1 MKKQIMIKIIII
13 ITIVINFSICA
24 IAQER
29 YMKSEVLDFV
39 KKDLDTKNYN
49 SFDSTNNFHKS
60 LKVGLYGSKLVPS
73 SAGPFQN
80 SNGFSTKIILEF
92 SEWSSVSLD
101 YIYIFNSIENR
112 TTNKKSS
119 YFNEISINYRPYI
132 ERFEFGWFFN
142 IGLNQIHYFIPNV
155 GISGSGAGA
164 WGIHAGF
171 GFDYSISDR
180 ISIEALARA
189 NLFLSVGLGRYYT
202 INLGLNYKITS
213 F

>member
-1 MKKQIMIKIIII
+1 MKKIIII

-24 IAQER
+24 IAQEG
-29 YMKSEVLDFV
+29 YIKSEVLDFT
-39 KKDLDTKNYN
+39 KKDLDAKNYN

-73 SAGPFQN
+73 SACPFQN
-80 SNGFSTKIILEF
+80 SNGFSAKIILEF
-92 SEWSSVSLD
+92 SEWSSVSFD

-119 YFNEISINYRPYI
+119 YFHEISINYRPYI

-142 IGLNQIHYFIPNV
+142 FGFGGFSFYNPNF
-155 GISGSGAGA
+155 GINENGGGIFAINAGT
-164 WGIHAGF
+164 
-171 GFDYSISDR
+171 GFDYTINKKISVE
-180 ISIEALARA
+180 ILAKA
-189 NLFLSVGLGRYYT
+189 NAYIGFGVIGKYYT
-202 INLGLNYKITS
+202 IHLGLNYKITS